1 MAKHKAA
8 PKVATKAA
16 AKGAAAA
23 KSPAKAAKSARAA
36 AKPATRASGKNEAKS
51 TIDIIRQKAAS
62 RTKQIKKARANLKK
76 AAAVRAAALK
86 KAAAERAA
94 IEQKLG
100 PKAYS
105 QKELDAFRTTILDK
119 RKESLEE
126 LDTLKESSMDV
137 TTGEYISESSNYSL
151 HMEQGTD
158 AMEREKTF
166 LFLQRGTKFVNQLD
180 EALQRIDAKSYG
192 VCKVC
197 SLLIPRE
204 RLEAVPTAQ
213 TCAEYK
219 NTNHPCERGKTAL
232 ALRKKLEQE

>member
-1 MAKHKAA
+1 MTQRKSSSPASKAA
-8 PKVATKAA
+8 GKAPAGKAGKALPKTGTKRPS
-16 AKGAAAA
+16 
-23 KSPAKAAKSARAA
+23 KS
-36 AKPATRASGKNEAKS
+36 EAKS
-51 TIDIIRQKAAS
+51 TIEIIKQKAAA
-62 RTKQIKKARANLKK
+62 RARQIKKATANLKK

-94 IEQKLG
+94 IEKKLG
-100 PKAYS
+100 PKAYL
-105 QKELDAFRTTILDK
+105 QKDLDRFRGIILDK

-151 HMEQGTD
+151 HMEQGTY

-180 EALQRIDAKSYG
+180 EALQRIDAKTYG
-192 VCKVC
+192 VCKAC
-197 SLLIPRE
+197 GLLIPKE

-219 NTNHPCERGKTAL
+219 NTNHPCERGKMAL
-232 ALRKKLEQE
+232 ALRKKLESD